1 VIERRLRTFIAIELP
16 PAVKHAI
23 AAAQDTLRSALRDGG
38 TSLKWVNPES
48 AHLTL
53 KFLGDTPESRVDE
66 VAAALREAVGGSPA
80 LTLHTGAIGCFPSGR
95 APRVLWLGLEGDL
108 EGLQRLRDAVEE
120 HVSPLG
126 WPDPQAGAPPRPFVP
141 HLTLAR
147 LRPEATPAERRGVG
161 QACGTIWPPSA
172 TELPVA
178 EVSFMRSELLPSGPR
193 YSALAQV
200 ALSSRATP
208 R

>member
-1 VIERRLRTFIAIELP
+1 MSERRLRTFIAIELP
-16 PAVKHAI
+16 PTVKQAI

-38 TSLKWVNPES
+38 TSLKWANPES

-53 KFLGDTPESRVDE
+53 KFLGDTPESRVEE

-80 LTLHTGAIGCFPSGR
+80 LTLQTGAIGCFPSGR
-95 APRVLWLGLEGDL
+95 APRVLWLGLDGDL

-120 HVSPLG
+120 QVSPLG
-126 WPDPQAGAPPRPFVP
+126 WPTEARPFAP

-178 EVSFMRSELLPSGPR
+178 EVSLMLSELLPSGAR
-193 YSALAQV
+193 YSSLANV
-200 ALSSRATP
+200 ILREP
-208 R
+208 